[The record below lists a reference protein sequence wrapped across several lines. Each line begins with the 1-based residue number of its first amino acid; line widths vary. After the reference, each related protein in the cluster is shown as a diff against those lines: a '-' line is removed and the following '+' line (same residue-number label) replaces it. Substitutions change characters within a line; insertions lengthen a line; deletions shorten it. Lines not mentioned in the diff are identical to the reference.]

1 MQMAAASSDF
11 RRQLWRQ
18 FRASGSLLRQM
29 IRPAELV
36 PGSFYLMHRKCGK
49 PSCHCARGQLH
60 ATYVLTRSEAGK
72 HKLYCVPATQ
82 RARVRKLAAAW
93 KRSQKAR
100 AKLHQ
105 LHGQLLALADQIV
118 QAQQVDWPPA
128 ASPP

>member
-1 MQMAAASSDF
+1 MAEPSTDL
-11 RRQLWRQ
+11 RRQLWRH

-29 IRPAELV
+29 TKPSALI

-49 PSCHCARGQLH
+49 PSCRCARGQLH

-72 HKLYCVPATQ
+72 HKRYCVPASQ

-93 KRSQKAR
+93 KRSQQAR
-100 AKLHQ
+100 AKLHK
-105 LHGQLLALADQIV
+105 LHAQLLTLADQIV
-118 QAQQVDWPPA
+118 EAQQVAWPPA

>member
-1 MQMAAASSDF
+1 MDAPASAL

-29 IRPAELV
+29 TQPAELI

-49 PSCHCARGQLH
+49 PSCRCAQGHLH

-72 HKLYCVPATQ
+72 HKLYCVPAPQ

-100 AKLHQ
+100 AKLHK
-105 LHGQLLALADQIV
+105 LHAQLLALADQIV
-118 QAQQVDWPPA
+118 AAQQADWPPA

>member
-1 MQMAAASSDF
+1 MAAPSSDL

-18 FRASGSLLRQM
+18 FRATGSLLRQM
-29 IRPAELV
+29 THPAELL

-49 PSCHCARGQLH
+49 PSCRCARGQLH
-60 ATYVLTRSEAGK
+60 ATYVLTRSEAGQ
-72 HKLYCVPATQ
+72 HKLYSVPVTQ

-100 AKLHQ
+100 AKLHKLQ
-105 LHGQLLALADQIV
+105 AQLLAVADQIV

-128 ASPP
+128 GPPP

>member
-1 MQMAAASSDF
+1 MIPSSFCKKIPFFACCLYVYYILVTQMAASSSDL

-29 IRPAELV
+29 TQPTELI

-49 PSCHCARGQLH
+49 PSCRCARGHLY

-72 HKLYCVPATQ
+72 HKLYSVPVTQ

-93 KRSQKAR
+93 KRSQKA
-100 AKLHQ
+100 
-105 LHGQLLALADQIV
+105 
-118 QAQQVDWPPA
+118 
-128 ASPP
+128 

>member
-1 MQMAAASSDF
+1 MAASSSDL

-29 IRPAELV
+29 TKPTELI

-49 PSCHCARGQLH
+49 PSCRCARGQLH
-60 ATYVLTRSEAGK
+60 ATYVLTRSEAGH

-100 AKLHQ
+100 AKLHK
-105 LHGQLLALADQIV
+105 LHAQLLAIADQIV
-118 QAQQVDWPPA
+118 QAQKVDWPPA
-128 ASPP
+128 APPP

>member
-1 MQMAAASSDF
+1 MAAPASDL

-29 IRPAELV
+29 TKSAELL
-36 PGSFYLMHRKCGK
+36 PGSFYLLHRKCGK
-49 PSCHCARGQLH
+49 PSCRCAKGQLH

-72 HKLYCVPATQ
+72 HKLYSVPPAQ
-82 RARVRKLAAAW
+82 RGRIRKLAAAW

-100 AKLHQ
+100 AKLHK

-118 QAQQVDWPPA
+118 EAQQVDWPP
-128 ASPP
+128 P